1 MPEPG
6 LSEILNFNAD
16 PQRGTG
22 TPAVV
27 YDSNNLINTLNDAAQ
42 YRAENVWRKYN
53 MFMGNLKEVYKDL
66 NEIAKQPIL
75 TEDREKIKGGMAQ
88 ILKKISADPQ
98 GFFGGGGKY
107 QETLGEIAKLQ
118 TDVTESKQN
127 ALYDEAHRQYFY
139 ANPELDTQENRLLL
153 DGFRKQQLGQRSPYL
168 LKLPGLF
175 DAKAIADALKISTE
189 KKFSED
195 AYSPDKKNLITTSG
209 IIYDPG
215 AWESQKKAFFDQSDK
230 RGNPLRETIT
240 QRWNSSPELQRMYA
254 TPYEYYSASVDAYK
268 PQNQLST
275 SMKES
280 DIYMNERRIQAQA
293 AESAKNR
300 ALTRSLS
307 GGGPKTTTPPV
318 TIGNPWEHIKTQMRE
333 YLEKAKAFKGIPWL
347 KKYADAAG
355 NYTGTI
361 DLDASQIAGLE
372 IGVYGNK
379 SVTGKEFGLI
389 PVGEEGEDVT
399 PLKVQFELKNGV
411 PVSYTVANT
420 KVTEDVYNE
429 KAYEM
434 RNRSLSGKGDIDPL
448 NPFYQNQAQQFL
460 NALNSLQ

>member
-175 DAKAIADALKISTE
+175 DAKAIADSLKISTE

-333 YLEKAKAFKGIPWL
+333 HIEKINSKKMFPGQIGYLNK
-347 KKYADAAG
+347 
-355 NYTGTI
+355 NYTGTYTI
-361 DLDASQIAGLE
+361 PSSEIAGLD
-372 IGVYGNK
+372 IGFEGNK
-379 SVTGKEFGLI
+379 SAEGKDFGLLVTGGGK
-389 PVGEEGEDVT
+389 PVDVT
-399 PLKVQFELKNGV
+399 FELKDGI
-411 PVSYTVANT
+411 PVSYTIAGV
-420 KVTEDVYNE
+420 KVSEDTYNE
-429 KAYEM
+429 KAYER

>member
-107 QETLGEIAKLQ
+107 QETLAEIAKLQ

-215 AWESQKKAFFDQSDK
+215 AWDSQKKAFFDQSDK

-333 YLEKAKAFKGIPWL
+333 HIEKINSKKMFPGQIGYLNK
-347 KKYADAAG
+347 
-355 NYTGTI
+355 NYTGTYTI
-361 DLDASQIAGLE
+361 PSSEIAGLD
-372 IGVYGNK
+372 IGFEGNK
-379 SVTGKEFGLI
+379 SAEGKDFGLLVTGGGN
-389 PVGEEGEDVT
+389 PVDVT
-399 PLKVQFELKNGV
+399 FELKDGI
-411 PVSYTVANT
+411 PVSYTIAGV
-420 KVTEDVYNE
+420 KVSEDTYNE
-429 KAYEM
+429 KAYER